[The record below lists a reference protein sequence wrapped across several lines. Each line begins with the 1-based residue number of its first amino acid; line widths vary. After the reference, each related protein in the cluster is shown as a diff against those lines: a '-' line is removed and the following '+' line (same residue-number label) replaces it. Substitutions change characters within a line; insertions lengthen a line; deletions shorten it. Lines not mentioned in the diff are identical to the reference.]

1 MTCLP
6 PFQLQA
12 DSSLQSA
19 SKALHAAGTTHVATH
34 NTLSRSEAPTLPRSA
49 RAFSLLEVMIA
60 SGIFFM
66 ATFAILALVST
77 TLRNARA
84 LGRGEVDVGMAAAQI
99 YQFAKTN
106 REAEFSGSG
115 DFGDAYPGF
124 SFEYASQEYMTNG
137 LLQVDIVVHRRGS
150 RLPYDSTSIWV
161 YSPNARSGPGPR

>member
-1 MTCLP
+1 MNLLP
-6 PFQLQA
+6 PSQLPTV
-12 DSSLQSA
+12 
-19 SKALHAAGTTHVATH
+19 ALHASRITRHATR
-34 NTLSRSEAPTLPRSA
+34 NTQHAIRNTPRRSA

-124 SFEYASQEYMTNG
+124 SFDYASQEYMTNG

-161 YSPNARSGPGPR
+161 YSPNARSGPGAR